1 MGKNDIPLYNRG
13 RKAFYND
20 NIQNNI
26 KFMLDKSDIVIVT
39 TNYIKEYYART
50 YDIPMRKIVA
60 VPNLLPHWWYG
71 DKYQPNIKI

>member
-20 NIQNNI
+20 KIQNNI

-71 DKYQPNIKI
+71 DKY